1 MENMA
6 AELAQLTEAVS
17 QRLARIQ
24 DEEASV
30 RPSPNEWSQKEI
42 VGHLIDSATNNH
54 HRFVRAQLDDEL
66 VFPAYKQEEWVRV
79 QVHNEN
85 PWEQLVK
92 LWRLY
97 NLHLAHVIRQI
108 PSEKLEAPCRIGSYA
123 PVTLGYLVEDY
134 LVHMKQHLQQL
145 GL

>member
-1 MENMA
+1 MEHVA
-6 AELAQLTEAVS
+6 AELVELTETTS
-17 QRLARIQ
+17 QRLARIG

-54 HRFVRAQLDDEL
+54 HRYVRAQLGDEL
-66 VFPAYKQEEWVRV
+66 IFPAYEQEEWVSV
-79 QVHNEN
+79 QAHNKSS
-85 PWEQLVK
+85 WEQLIN

-97 NLHLAHVIRQI
+97 NLHLAHVIRQM
-108 PSEKLEAPCRIGSYA
+108 PSDKLETTCRIGSYE

-134 LVHMKQHLQQL
+134 LVHMKQHLKQL